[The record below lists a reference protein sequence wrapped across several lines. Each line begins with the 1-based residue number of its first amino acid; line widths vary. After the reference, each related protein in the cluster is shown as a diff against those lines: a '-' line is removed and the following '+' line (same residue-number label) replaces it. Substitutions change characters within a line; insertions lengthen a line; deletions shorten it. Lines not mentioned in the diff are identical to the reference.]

1 MENSEKQRK
10 TENIS
15 EKQKTYQKTDSKTA
29 KNSEKQKTEMENCF
43 SWFIDVVSTCAALSP
58 CACAILVGAVLVV
71 RHQLV
76 YKLRGAAAASCA
88 CGP

>member
-43 SWFIDVVSTCAALSP
+43 SWFLDEHAALDLPQNTAYAAHKTESM
-58 CACAILVGAVLVV
+58 
-71 RHQLV
+71 RH
-76 YKLRGAAAASCA
+76 
-88 CGP
+88 